1 MPLEV
6 KKAET
11 PADLKNFVVFPWSVY
26 SPKSLWVPPLISER
40 IHFLNRNKNP
50 FFKQAEVDYYLAVDA
65 DGKTMGRIAFI
76 LDHHHNEYQ
85 NDRAGFFGMFE
96 CVNDSQVAHLLLDTV
111 FEQCKSSKGLTR
123 MMGPMNLSTN
133 HECGLLV
140 EGFDTP
146 PMIGMPYNP
155 PHYAD
160 FFEDWGLLKAKD
172 LVSLKFTPTKIPEYL
187 ERAMSLVKKRN
198 RFTLRCLDINRFDE
212 ELATI
217 WEVYNSAW
225 SRNWGFVPM
234 TREEFIFSAKDMK
247 SIINPELCLIAEI
260 KGEAVAFA
268 LTVPNVNQI
277 LKPLNG
283 RLLPFGWL
291 KFIFNKK
298 KIDTWRIVTLGVKKE
313 YQKLGIDVAFFHEI
327 YRLMLV
333 HRLRMSE
340 MSWILE
346 DNKAMIK
353 PIQRVGGTLYKKHR
367 IYERTCQPE

>member
-6 KKAET
+6 KKVES
-11 PADLKNFVVFPWSVY
+11 PSDLKKFVIFPWSVY
-26 SPKSLWVPPLISER
+26 DPESLWVPPLISER
-40 IHFLNRNKNP
+40 IQFLNRSKNP
-50 FFKQAEVDYYLAVDA
+50 FFNQAEVDYYLAVDGE
-65 DGKTMGRIAFI
+65 GKTVGRIAFI

-85 NDRAGFFGMFE
+85 KDLAGFFGMFE
-96 CVNDSQVAHLLLDTV
+96 CVDDSKVANLLLDTV
-111 FEQCKSSKGLTR
+111 FAQCKSKGLTR

-146 PMIGMPYNP
+146 PMIGMPFNP
-155 PHYAD
+155 PHYTD
-160 FFEDWGLLKAKD
+160 FFDNWGLSKAKD
-172 LVSLKFTPTKIPEYL
+172 LVSLKFTPTEIPEYL
-187 ERAMSLVKKRN
+187 VRAMGLVTKRN
-198 RFTLRCLDINRFDE
+198 RFTLRCLDMDRFDE
-212 ELATI
+212 ELKTI

-234 TREEFIFSAKDMK
+234 TRDEFIFSAKDMK
-247 SIINPELCLIAEI
+247 SIVNPELCLIAEI
-260 KGEAVAFA
+260 KGEAVGFA
-268 LTVPNVNQI
+268 LTLPNVNQI

-291 KFIFNKK
+291 KFILNKK

-313 YQKLGIDVAFFHEI
+313 CQKLGIDVAFFHEI

-333 HRLRMSE
+333 HNLRMAE

-346 DNKAMIK
+346 DNQAMIK

-367 IYERTCQPE
+367 IYERACQTE